1 MSQAYQ
7 KNISYDMSQWLD
19 LKEGEDTVEPL
30 LGEAST
36 RTYYRVTYKDEPKAK
51 VFMDSSR
58 DSQMFLGYIRMSHP
72 LEESGIRV
80 PKMYRRAKHQSWLLL
95 EDFGDESLCDR
106 LHAKGGST
114 DLKAAVDMLIQ
125 WQLWGRSWS
134 ATWRLPSFDVAAIER
149 KLTLF
154 KAHYVGD
161 RLTPDIERA
170 CDAIQA
176 RLTALLEKQPQV
188 LMHRDYHSRNIMCLP
203 EGGLGL
209 IDFQDAMQ
217 GPPAYDLMSL
227 LKDCYWRCPLEE
239 RHAMVDHY
247 LRSEAAPD
255 MTYAAFMD
263 SFEWFG
269 IARHLK
275 CLGLFTRLA
284 NEQKKPKY
292 ADYLPLTASYLVE
305 MAEGYEELQPLVPLL
320 EEIAC
325 KR

>member
-1 MSQAYQ
+1 VSQAYQ
-7 KNISYDMSQWLD
+7 KNISYDMSQWLEI
-19 LKEGEDTVEPL
+19 KEGEDTVEPL

-36 RTYYRVTYKDEPKAK
+36 RTYYRVNYKGEPKPK

-106 LHAKGGST
+106 LHAQGSG
-114 DLKAAVDMLIQ
+114 DHLKAAVDMLIQ
-125 WQLWGRSWS
+125 WQLWGKSWS
-134 ATWRLPSFDVAAIER
+134 AAWRLPSFDAKAMKR

-154 KAHYVGD
+154 KTYFVGD

-176 RLTALLEKQPQV
+176 RLIDVLERQPKT
-188 LMHRDYHSRNIMCLP
+188 LIHRDYHSRNIMCLP
-203 EGGLGL
+203 DGELGL

-227 LKDCYWRCPLEE
+227 LKDCYWQCPVSE
-239 RHAMVDHY
+239 RYAMIDRY
-247 LRSEAAPD
+247 LRSDAAPD
-255 MTYAAFMD
+255 MTYAAFME
-263 SFEWFG
+263 SFDWLG
-269 IARHLK
+269 IGRHIK
-275 CLGLFTRLA
+275 CLGLFTRLVA
-284 NEQKKPKY
+284 EQKKPKY
-292 ADYLPLTASYLVE
+292 ADYLPLTAGYLLE
-305 MAEGYEELQPLVPLL
+305 MAEHYEELHPLVPLL
-320 EEIAC
+320 NTVGG
-325 KR
+325 